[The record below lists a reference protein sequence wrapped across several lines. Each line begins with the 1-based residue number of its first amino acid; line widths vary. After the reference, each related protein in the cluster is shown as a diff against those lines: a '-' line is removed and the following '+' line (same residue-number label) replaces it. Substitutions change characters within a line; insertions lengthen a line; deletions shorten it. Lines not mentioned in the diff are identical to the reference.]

1 MLLLLL
7 ASVAMLMEASTSPPE
22 EDDFRSVFQSAA
34 EADRLRPRP
43 LLSDAQ
49 LLDKLEKELE
59 ALDDKRL
66 TILKTMKSLQ
76 EAPYSTRHS
85 RALEQ
90 ARYDAARTSRRI
102 HRLFQQHQQMREQ
115 LREEENERQAASTSA
130 FYTLPLFPLDEERWQ
145 LLYQQYAAVTDMLN
159 SNCLASLK
167 LQQQLHTQSKQP
179 NPATRPSHRRPL
191 SSAPTTDPINL
202 SDDEKETDMG
212 LPVLQL
218 SAETSKQQAGK
229 REEFMRLQSMV
240 ADVAAMFQ
248 DVRDMVTQHTP
259 LLSATRSKLA
269 LTRDSS
275 QSATRQLQS
284 AQRYSST
291 AQVVGLTAAGG
302 AVGALIGGPVGA
314 LLGAKTAVVVAAGGV
329 GLLLGG
335 VGGGIAGSVIAQK
348 ARRDRVEEEKRTAEE
363 GYVAHRMFSGRET
376 ANRSLTDSASDLWCS
391 IWSQLP
397 ASSTPAG
404 SLPSPARRPVHP
416 VAMPVVDGSINRPDP
431 TPGSSSARVPP
442 PAVYSSLVSPSSL
455 SSIGVSNTGKQ
466 RTAIWS
472 RRE

>member
-1 MLLLLL
+1 M
-7 ASVAMLMEASTSPPE
+7 
-22 EDDFRSVFQSAA
+22 FQSAA
-34 EADRLRPRP
+34 EAERLRPRP

-59 ALDDKRL
+59 SLDDKRL
-66 TILKTMKSLQ
+66 AILKVMKALQ

-102 HRLFQQHQQMREQ
+102 HRLFQQHRQMREQ
-115 LREEENERQAASTSA
+115 QREEESERQTASTSA
-130 FYTLPLFPLDEERWQ
+130 FYTLPLFPLDEDRWQ

-167 LQQQLHTQSKQP
+167 LQQELHTQSKQP
-179 NPATRPSHRRPL
+179 TSTSRPSHRRPL
-191 SSAPTTDPINL
+191 SSAPTTDPVNT
-202 SDDEKETDMG
+202 SDDEKEGDAD
-212 LPVLQL
+212 LPALQL
-218 SAETSKQQAGK
+218 SVDASKQAGR

-240 ADVAAMFQ
+240 ADVAAMFK
-248 DVRDMVTQHTP
+248 DVRDMVAQHSP
-259 LLSATRSKLA
+259 LLSSTQSTLSR
-269 LTRDSS
+269 TRDST
-275 QSATRQLQS
+275 QSATRRLYS
-284 AQRYSST
+284 AQRYSSA
-291 AQVVGLTAAGG
+291 AQMVGLTAAGG

-348 ARRDRVEEEKRTAEE
+348 ARQERAEEEKRVGEE
-363 GYVAHRMFSGRET
+363 GYVAHRMFSGLET
-376 ANRSLTDSASDLWCS
+376 TGRSLADSASDLWCS
-391 IWSQLP
+391 VWQHASAPLP
-397 ASSTPAG
+397 ATVTSS
-404 SLPSPARRPVHP
+404 SPARRPVQP
-416 VAMPVVDGSINRPDP
+416 VAMPLVDGSINRPDP

-442 PAVYSSLVSPSSL
+442 PAVYSSLVSPTSL
-455 SSIGVSNTGKQ
+455 SSSGTSNKGKQ

>member
-1 MLLLLL
+1 
-7 ASVAMLMEASTSPPE
+7 MEGSTSPPE

-34 EADRLRPRP
+34 EAERLRPRP

-49 LLDKLEKELE
+49 LLDKLERELE
-59 ALDDKRL
+59 TLDDKRL
-66 TILKTMKSLQ
+66 TILKTMKALQ

-102 HRLFQQHQQMREQ
+102 HRLFQQHKQMREQ
-115 LREEENERQAASTSA
+115 QRDEEDERQTASTSA
-130 FYTLPLFPLDEERWQ
+130 FYTLPLFPLDEDRWQ

-159 SNCLASLK
+159 STCLASLK
-167 LQQQLHTQSKQP
+167 LQQQLHTQTKQP
-179 NPATRPSHRRPL
+179 TTTSRPSHRRPL
-191 SSAPTTDPINL
+191 SSAPTTDPIPGL
-202 SDDEKETDMG
+202 SDDEKDSE

-218 SAETSKQQAGK
+218 SVDASKQQQAGK

-240 ADVAAMFQ
+240 VDVAAMFR
-248 DVRDMVTQHTP
+248 DVRDMVAQHSP
-259 LLSATRSKLA
+259 LLSSAQSKLSR
-269 LTRDSS
+269 TRDST
-275 QSATRQLQS
+275 QTATRQLHS

-291 AQVVGLTAAGG
+291 AQVLGLTAAGG

-348 ARRDRVEEEKRTAEE
+348 ARREMAEEEKTDEE
-363 GYVAHRMFSGRET
+363 GYVAHRLFSGGGTDEGG
-376 ANRSLTDSASDLWCS
+376 RSDTVSDLWCS
-391 IWSQLP
+391 VWSH
-397 ASSTPAG
+397 ASALATAASNSAT
-404 SLPSPARRPVHP
+404 PARRPVQS
-416 VAMPVVDGSINRPDP
+416 VAVPLVDGSINRPDP
-431 TPGSSSARVPP
+431 TPGSSAARVPP
-442 PAVYSSLVSPSSL
+442 PAVYSSLVSPASL
-455 SSIGVSNTGKQ
+455 SSSGVGNKGKQ

>member
-1 MLLLLL
+1 
-7 ASVAMLMEASTSPPE
+7 MLMESSTSPPE

-34 EADRLRPRP
+34 EAERLRPRP

-49 LLDKLEKELE
+49 LLDKLERELE
-59 ALDDKRL
+59 ALDEKRL
-66 TILKTMKSLQ
+66 SILRTMKALQ

-115 LREEENERQAASTSA
+115 QREEETERLTASTSA
-130 FYTLPLFPLDEERWQ
+130 FYTLPLFPLDEDRWQ

-159 SNCLASLK
+159 SACLASIK

-179 NPATRPSHRRPL
+179 RTMSTSRPTHRRPL
-191 SSAPTTDPINL
+191 SSAPTESINL
-202 SDDEKETDMG
+202 SDDDEKEADIDLAT
-212 LPVLQL
+212 LQL
-218 SAETSKQQAGK
+218 SVDGNKQTAAGR

-240 ADVAAMFQ
+240 ADVAAMFK
-248 DVRDMVTQHTP
+248 DVRDRVSQYSP
-259 LLSATRSKLA
+259 LLSNSQSKSA
-269 LTRDSS
+269 RTRDST
-275 QSATRQLQS
+275 QSSTRQLQV

-329 GLLLGG
+329 GLLVGG

-348 ARRDRVEEEKRTAEE
+348 ARRERAEEEKQQLDEE
-363 GYVAHRMFSGRET
+363 GYMARRMFSGRET
-376 ANRSLTDSASDLWCS
+376 AGRTLTESASDLWCS
-391 IWSQLP
+391 IWPQTLTTS
-397 ASSTPAG
+397 ATTPAVG
-404 SLPSPARRPVHP
+404 SSSSPARRPVQP
-416 VAMPVVDGSINRPDP
+416 VAVPIVDGSINRPDA

-442 PAVYSSLVSPSSL
+442 PAVYSSLVSPSAL
-455 SSIGVSNTGKQ
+455 SSSGVGNRGKQ